1 MVCAMHSGHTECCAV
16 RCQMQWEVTMGLPK
30 PGEGCTATDTL
41 PFFAVITAE
50 AQRKSTNVKLVFS
63 Y

>member
-1 MVCAMHSGHTECCAV
+1 
-16 RCQMQWEVTMGLPK
+16 MGLPK
-30 PGEGCTATDTL
+30 PGEGCTAIDTL

-50 AQRKSTNVKLVFS
+50 AQRNVKLVFS

>member
-1 MVCAMHSGHTECCAV
+1 
-16 RCQMQWEVTMGLPK
+16 MQWEVTMGLPK